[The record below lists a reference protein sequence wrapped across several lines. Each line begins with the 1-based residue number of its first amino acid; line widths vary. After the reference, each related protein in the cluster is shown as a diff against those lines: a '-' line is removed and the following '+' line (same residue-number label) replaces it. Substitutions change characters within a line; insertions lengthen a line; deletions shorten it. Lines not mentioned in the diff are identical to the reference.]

1 MSDIYKV
8 IVKKDNDGE
17 FYIDLPDE
25 LMKSLDW
32 KIGDELVWE
41 ETEVLGEEAE
51 YPAAYVCK
59 KIDDDKIKKTL
70 NNDDPYCY
78 KMDCGNKVN
87 ILNEFCDIHKEK
99 E

>member
-32 KIGDELVWE
+32 KIGDKLVWE
-41 ETEVLGEEAE
+41 ETDVLGDEGN

-59 KIDDDKIKKTL
+59 KVD
-70 NNDDPYCY
+70 
-78 KMDCGNKVN
+78 
-87 ILNEFCDIHKEK
+87 CDIDIKPMMEK
-99 E
+99 LK

>member
-1 MSDIYKV
+1 MSDFYTV
-8 IVKKDNDGE
+8 TVKKDNDGE
-17 FYIDLPDE
+17 LYIDLPDE

-59 KIDDDKIKKTL
+59 KVD
-70 NNDDPYCY
+70 
-78 KMDCGNKVN
+78 
-87 ILNEFCDIHKEK
+87 CDIDIKPMMEK
-99 E
+99 LK

>member
-32 KIGDELVWE
+32 KIGDKLVWE
-41 ETEVLGEEAE
+41 ETDVLGDEGNH
-51 YPAAYVCK
+51 PAAYVCK
-59 KIDDDKIKKTL
+59 KVDWDRDIK
-70 NNDDPYCY
+70 P
-78 KMDCGNKVN
+78 MM
-87 ILNEFCDIHKEK
+87 EK
-99 E
+99 LK

>member
-17 FYIDLPDE
+17 LYIDLPNE

-32 KIGDELVWE
+32 KMGDELVWE
-41 ETEVLGEEAE
+41 ETDVLGEEVE

-59 KIDDDKIKKTL
+59 KVDWDRDIKSTK
-70 NNDDPYCY
+70 DRKD
-78 KMDCGNKVN
+78 
-87 ILNEFCDIHKEK
+87 NE
-99 E
+99 

>member
-41 ETEVLGEEAE
+41 ETEVLGEAGE

-59 KIDDDKIKKTL
+59 K
-70 NNDDPYCY
+70 
-78 KMDCGNKVN
+78 VN
-87 ILNEFCDIHKEK
+87 IIDIQGFEGTMDELDNLVNK
-99 E
+99 

>member
-17 FYIDLPDE
+17 LYIDLPDE

-59 KIDDDKIKKTL
+59 KVDWDRDIK
-70 NNDDPYCY
+70 PM
-78 KMDCGNKVN
+78 MDR
-87 ILNEFCDIHKEK
+87 EDE
-99 E
+99 

>member
-32 KIGDELVWE
+32 KIGDKLVWE
-41 ETEVLGEEAE
+41 ETDVLGDEGN

-59 KIDDDKIKKTL
+59 KVDWDRDIKPMT
-70 NNDDPYCY
+70 
-78 KMDCGNKVN
+78 
-87 ILNEFCDIHKEK
+87 EK
-99 E
+99 LK

>member
-17 FYIDLPDE
+17 LYIDLPDE

-41 ETEVLGEEAE
+41 ETDVL
-51 YPAAYVCK
+51 
-59 KIDDDKIKKTL
+59 DDEGNYLED
-70 NNDDPYCY
+70 NN
-78 KMDCGNKVN
+78 
-87 ILNEFCDIHKEK
+87 E
-99 E
+99 

>member
-8 IVKKDNDGE
+8 IVKKDNDGK

-41 ETEVLGEEAE
+41 ETDVL
-51 YPAAYVCK
+51 
-59 KIDDDKIKKTL
+59 DDEGNYLED
-70 NNDDPYCY
+70 NN
-78 KMDCGNKVN
+78 
-87 ILNEFCDIHKEK
+87 E
-99 E
+99 

>member
-8 IVKKDNDGE
+8 IVKESIDGE

-41 ETEVLGEEAE
+41 ETDVLGDEGD
-51 YPAAYVCK
+51 YSAAYVCRK
-59 KIDDDKIKKTL
+59 VDWDRDIK
-70 NNDDPYCY
+70 P
-78 KMDCGNKVN
+78 MM
-87 ILNEFCDIHKEK
+87 EK
-99 E
+99 

>member
-8 IVKKDNDGE
+8 IVKESIDGE

-41 ETEVLGEEAE
+41 ETDVLGDEGNH
-51 YPAAYVCK
+51 PAAYVCK
-59 KIDDDKIKKTL
+59 KVDWDRDIK
-70 NNDDPYCY
+70 P
-78 KMDCGNKVN
+78 MM
-87 ILNEFCDIHKEK
+87 EK
-99 E
+99 LK

>member
-1 MSDIYKV
+1 MSGIYKV
-8 IVKKDNDGE
+8 TVKKDNDGE
-17 FYIDLPDE
+17 LYIDLPDE

-59 KIDDDKIKKTL
+59 KVKKSEKKI
-70 NNDDPYCY
+70 
-78 KMDCGNKVN
+78 
-87 ILNEFCDIHKEK
+87 
-99 E
+99 